1 MPNLG
6 AISLSTKGH
15 FVRLYPKF
23 YALFH
28 YLPFMLEF
36 NVLKIGLEF
45 EKLVILGLGFE
56 FNRNRNYDGKIG
68 LEVES
73 KWN

>member
-1 MPNLG
+1 MPFFT
-6 AISLSTKGH
+6 IS
-15 FVRLYPKF
+15 
-23 YALFH
+23 
-28 YLPFMLEF
+28 FMLEF

-45 EKLVILGLGFE
+45 EKLVILGLGVE